1 VSPWDHQ
8 ELGLAFE
15 SLSSEQCLGLRFCF
29 FIDGL
34 DEYTAGRQRYT
45 STFEELLEPL
55 RILARSDSIKIC
67 VSSRPWNA
75 FDEEFKNLSYK
86 I

>member
-1 VSPWDHQ
+1 MNPWDHQ
-8 ELGLAFE
+8 ELGLAFK
-15 SLSSEQCLGLRFCF
+15 SLSSKQCLGMRFCF
-29 FIDGL
+29 FINGL

-45 STFEELLEPL
+45 GTFKELLEPL
-55 RILARSDSIKIC
+55 RILARSNLIKIC
-67 VSSRPWNA
+67 IYSRPWNA